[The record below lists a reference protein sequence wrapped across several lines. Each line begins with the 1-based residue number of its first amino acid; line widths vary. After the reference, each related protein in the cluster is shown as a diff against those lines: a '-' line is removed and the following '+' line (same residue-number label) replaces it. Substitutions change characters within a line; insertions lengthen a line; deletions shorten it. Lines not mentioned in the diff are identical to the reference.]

1 MTVCFSGAK
10 HADVLCYI
18 YKGETTAVYYYM
30 YLYSKRLTCTYVVHD
45 LQECQSVE
53 EQGIVIQVLDKAF
66 DVLVQKYGV
75 IKRVYCEV

>member
-1 MTVCFSGAK
+1 ML
-10 HADVLCYI
+10 LCSI
-18 YKGETTAVYYYM
+18 YM
-30 YLYSKRLTCTYVVHD
+30 YMYMYSKRLTYKYVVHD
-45 LQECQSVE
+45 LQECRSVE